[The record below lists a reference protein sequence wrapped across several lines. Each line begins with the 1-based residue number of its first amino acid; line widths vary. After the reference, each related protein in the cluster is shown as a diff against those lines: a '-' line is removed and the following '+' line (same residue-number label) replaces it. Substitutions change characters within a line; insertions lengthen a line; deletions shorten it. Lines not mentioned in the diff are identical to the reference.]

1 MPDSRSANEHADA
14 IDFLRERLDRGNDC
28 VLAGNAR
35 GAIVYYD
42 SALASFPAN
51 RHITALRSLYHALWT
66 NKALAHQHL
75 REPVKSQE
83 AAMIANELLLAD
95 REG

>member
-1 MPDSRSANEHADA
+1 MCPNDQAGEHADLL
-14 IDFLRERLDRGNDC
+14 DFLRERLERGNDC
-28 VLAGNAR
+28 LLAGNAR

-42 SALASFPAN
+42 SALASFHANARIPALQQTY
-51 RHITALRSLYHALWT
+51 RALWT

-83 AAMIANELLLAD
+83 AAMFANSLPLP
-95 REG
+95 G